1 MIKDFKFLTKNDKTI
16 FNGQMSIEALR
27 YFNDYVNNVI
37 RYEISTPTAT
47 YRMVDYTYGE
57 GNIVAG
63 TINAHPSGVSNIM
76 VTYSIRN
83 GEITGHTIHLDYW
96 NTAGQMINTLRETQ

>member
-1 MIKDFKFLTKNDKTI
+1 MKDFKFLTKNNTI
-16 FNGQMSIEALR
+16 NFNGQMSIEALR

-63 TINAHPSGVSNIM
+63 TVNAYPLEASNIV
-76 VTYSIRN
+76 VTYTIRG
-83 GEITGHTIHLDYW
+83 GEITSHTIHIDYW
-96 NTAGQMINTLRETQ
+96 IRWDK

>member
-27 YFNDYVNNVI
+27 YFNDYINRIV
-37 RYEISTPTAT
+37 RYEITTTTAT
-47 YRMVDYTYGE
+47 YKIVDYTYGE

-63 TINAHPSGVSNIM
+63 TVNAYPLDASNIM
-76 VTYSIRN
+76 VTYTIRG
-83 GEITGHTIHLDYW
+83 GEITSHTIHIDYW
-96 NTAGQMINTLRETQ
+96 NTMGQLVNALRETQ

>member
-1 MIKDFKFLTKNDKTI
+1 MRDFKFLTKNDKTI

-27 YFNDYVNNVI
+27 YFNDYINRIV
-37 RYEISTPTAT
+37 RYEITTTTAT
-47 YRMVDYTYGE
+47 YKIADYTYGE
-57 GNIVAG
+57 GNVVAG
-63 TINAHPSGVSNIM
+63 TVNAYPSGVSNVM